1 MLSLTK
7 LTKKIV
13 ARLLDDVYVEELNDQ
28 ISGKVAKLEYKGK
41 RGYIEK
47 KKENHYIAYY
57 CEGDLYSWIPGGY
70 DYGSY
75 EDAVVGVKKILKQNG

>member
-28 ISGKVAKLEYKGK
+28 IGGKVAKLEYKGRK
-41 RGYIEK
+41 AYIEK

-57 CEGDLYSWIPGGY
+57 CERDLYSWIPDGY

-75 EDAVVGVKKILKQNG
+75 EDAVIRTKEILRG